1 MQILKPSERIQSLSV
16 NGGDSWDIFEFSRK
30 MISHGDSIVELTI
43 GEHDI
48 KTDPKILTELYT
60 SACNG
65 NTGYAP
71 VRGIVELREVVAK
84 RVEERTGVT
93 TKVENVIITSGG
105 QSALFASHHAVCEPN
120 DIALFCDPY
129 YATYPGT
136 IRAVGA
142 IPKTVLAHPKDGFQ
156 LLEQNINIHAT
167 NAKSLLI
174 NSPNNPTGVI
184 YSEKTLI
191 GIANSCKKN
200 NLWLISDEV
209 YDTQVWKGKHI
220 SPRSIPGMEERT
232 LVIGSMSKSHA
243 MTGSRIGW
251 VVGPEEII
259 HHMIQLATHTTY
271 GVPGYIQEAALFAI
285 NQGKTLEEAISAPFR
300 RRNKIANKVFSNQN
314 LLKPVLS
321 SGGMY
326 VMLDIRNTGLSG
338 KEFAKELLKERKIA
352 VMPGESFGFSASG
365 HVRLALT
372 VEDNILEDALREIIA
387 FSKKYAHKD

>member
-1 MQILKPSERIQSLSV
+1 MQVLKPSERIQKLST
-16 NGGDSWDIFEFSRK
+16 NSGDAWEIFELSRE
-30 MISHGDSIVELTI
+30 MMSQGDQIVELTI

-48 KTDPKILTELYT
+48 KTDSKILTELYT

-84 RVEERTGVT
+84 RVQERTGVT

-105 QSALFASHHAVCEPN
+105 QAALFASHHAVCEPN

-142 IPKTVLAHPKDGFQ
+142 IPKTVLAHPEDGFQ
-156 LLEQNINIHAT
+156 LLEKNINTHAG
-167 NAKSLLI
+167 NARSLLI

-184 YSEKTLI
+184 YSEQTLT

-220 SPRSIPGMEERT
+220 SPRSISGMKERT

-251 VVGPEEII
+251 VIGPEEII

-271 GVPGYIQEAALFAI
+271 GVPGFIQEAALFAI
-285 NQGKTLEEAISAPFR
+285 NQGKTLEEKIAEPFR
-300 RRNKIANKVFSNQN
+300 RRNEIANQVFSNQN
-314 LLKPVLS
+314 FLKPVPS

-326 VMLDIRNTGLSG
+326 IMLDIRNTGLSG
-338 KEFAKELLKERKIA
+338 KEFAKELLKEKKIA
-352 VMPGESFGFSASG
+352 VMPGESFGLSASG

-372 VEDNILEDALREIIA
+372 VEDSLLENALREIIT
-387 FSKKYAHKD
+387 FSRNYNNKN